1 MLCKDRDYVR
11 GSNSGGA
18 GFTPTLYSFSPSLL
32 APQPLV
38 EGERGSEPGTLTRLQ
53 TKPLEV
59 LVVNTGSM
67 ASTPEFLILRS

>member
-32 APQPLV
+32 APQPLA

-53 TKPLEV
+53 NKT
-59 LVVNTGSM
+59 TGGACCKYRFHGLNPRVSD
-67 ASTPEFLILRS
+67 P